1 MRDPRRATEDTARR
15 PHAASVVVECGN
27 ELGETPIWDE
37 AAGLLH
43 WVDVF
48 AGAVYSLDPAGDGV
62 PRRFEHGVELGAV
75 APRASGGLVLGASRA
90 LIATDLDGGNAETLV
105 AVEPDR
111 PDNRFNDCRVDPS
124 GRFFC
129 GTKTNGDSGGSSGAL
144 YRIDADLS
152 ATVAIADTGLANGIG
167 WSPDATTLYFIDSPL
182 QRLDAYEFDLATGNV
197 GARRTVAEIDPD
209 DGLPDGLAVDAEG
222 GIWVALVRGG
232 VIRRFDPDGH
242 IDAEVPLP
250 VANPTCPGFGGP
262 DLGTLYVTSA
272 HLRSDPRYADDHPLA
287 GALFAIDVGVK
298 GVPSPPFAG

>member
-1 MRDPRRATEDTARR
+1 MSSADGPD
-15 PHAASVVVECGN
+15 VVVDCGN

-62 PRRFEHGVELGAV
+62 PRRFEHGAELGAV
-75 APRASGGLVLGASRA
+75 APRASGGLVLGAGRS
-90 LIATDLDGGNAETLV
+90 LVATDLDGGNAETLV

-111 PDNRFNDCRVDPS
+111 PHNRFNDCRVDPA

-129 GTKTNGDSGGSSGAL
+129 GTKTNGDSAGSGGAL
-144 YRIDADLS
+144 YRIDADLR

-167 WSPDATTLYFIDSPL
+167 WSPDGTTLYFIDSPL
-182 QRLDAYEFDLATGNV
+182 QRLDAYEFDPATGEV
-197 GARRTVAEIDPD
+197 GGHRTAAEIDPD

-222 GIWVALVRGG
+222 GVWVALVKGG
-232 VIRRFDPDGH
+232 MVRRYEADGR
-242 IDAEVPLP
+242 IDAEVRLP

-262 DLGTLYVTSA
+262 GLSTLYVTSA
-272 HLRSDPRYADDHPLA
+272 HLRSDPRYADDNPLA
-287 GALFAIDVGVK
+287 GALFAVDVGVA